1 MLNEKIKQWKASM
14 DSCIARKATRLL
26 LLLLITLWSQSVAKD
41 ARYSYTSKNVRE
53 KNKRS

>member
-41 ARYSYTSKNVRE
+41 ARYSYTSKNV
-53 KNKRS
+53 K